1 MLQTESSMKNL
12 VLITLAFFM
21 AFPLFSQQKKWSLE
35 EAVAYAM
42 ENNITIKQSELD
54 LKLADIQESDALYRL
69 FPNLNGNATFSSNRG
84 NNINPVTNV
93 TQSFSFLSFSTG
105 VQTNVNLFDGLRNYR
120 QLQYARMA
128 QLAGQ
133 YNVDKMK
140 DDIALFVANAYLQ
153 ILFNK
158 ENLKV
163 LQAQTEIT
171 KKQLE
176 QTNELVDAGVLP
188 RGDLLEIKAA
198 LANDEQRIVVAENQ
212 IRIALINL
220 AQILLIKDYENF
232 DIADDEYAIPIT
244 NILDQ
249 PVAAIIEKAKETR
262 FETKIAEQ
270 NVLMAEKELQ
280 ISRGAYYPSLTAF
293 AGYNTSWT
301 DNDVF
306 ERSFTQQLADN
317 EGTRVGLQLQVPI
330 FNGFAARNNVKR
342 SAVNIERAILQRE
355 QAILD
360 LESNV
365 YQAYTDLQGA
375 KKAYESALTA
385 EEAQSQAY
393 EYSRE
398 RFEVGII
405 NSFEFSQALLRYEN
419 AQSEVLRTKYDYI
432 FKIKLLE
439 LYFGI
444 PLY

>member
-1 MLQTESSMKNL
+1 MKKL
-12 VLITLAFFM
+12 VLTTIVFF
-21 AFPLFSQQKKWSLE
+21 AAAHLFSQQKKWTLE

-42 ENNITIKQSELD
+42 KNNISVKQSELEI
-54 LKLADIQESDALYRL
+54 KMTDIQKDDAFFRL
-69 FPNLNGNATFSSNRG
+69 FPSLNGNGTFTSNTG
-84 NNINPVTNV
+84 NNINPNSNV
-93 TQSFSFLSFSTG
+93 AESFSFLSFSTG
-105 VQTNVNLFDGLRNYR
+105 VQTNVTLFDGLRNIR
-120 QLQYARMA
+120 QLQYAKMG
-128 QLAGQ
+128 QLAAQ
-133 YNVDKMK
+133 YNLDKMK

-163 LQAQTEIT
+163 LEAQNQITTE
-171 KKQLE
+171 QLE
-176 QTNELVDAGVLP
+176 RTNELVDAGVLP
-188 RGDLLEIKAA
+188 RGDLLEIKATMA
-198 LANDEQRIVVAENQ
+198 SDEQRIVVAENQ

-232 DIADDEYAIPIT
+232 DIVDQEFEVPLST
-244 NILDQ
+244 ILEQ
-249 PVAAIIEKAKETR
+249 PVSAIINKALETR

-280 ISRGAYYPSLTAF
+280 ISRGAYYPTLTAF
-293 AGYNTSWT
+293 AGYSTSWI
-301 DNDVF
+301 DNDFF
-306 ERSFTQQLADN
+306 ERSFSQQFSDN
-317 EGTRVGLQLQVPI
+317 AGTRVGLQLQVPI
-330 FNGFAARNNVKR
+330 FNGLVARNNVKR
-342 SAVNIERAILQRE
+342 SLINIDRFLLQKE
-355 QAILD
+355 QAELD

-375 KKAYESALTA
+375 KKAYQSALVA
-385 EEAQSQAY
+385 EDAQKQAY

-398 RFEVGII
+398 RFDVGII

-419 AQSEVLRTKYDYI
+419 AQSEVIRTKYDYI

>member
-1 MLQTESSMKNL
+1 MKKL
-12 VLITLAFFM
+12 VLTTFAILVAIQ
-21 AFPLFSQQKKWSLE
+21 LFSQQKQWTLE
-35 EAVAYAM
+35 EAVAYAI

-54 LKLADIQESDALYRL
+54 LKLADIQESDAFYRL
-69 FPNLNGNATFSSNRG
+69 FPNLNGNATFTSNTG
-84 NNINPVTNV
+84 NNINPATNV
-93 TQSFSFLSFSTG
+93 SESFSFLSFSTG
-105 VQTNVNLFDGLRNYR
+105 IQTNVTLFDGLRNIR

-128 QLAGQ
+128 QVAGQ
-133 YNVDKMK
+133 YNLDKMK

-163 LQAQTEIT
+163 LKSQNEIT
-171 KKQLE
+171 KQQLQ
-176 QTNELVDAGVLP
+176 QTNELVDAGVIP
-188 RGDLLEIKAA
+188 RGDLLEIKAT
-198 LANDEQRIVVAENQ
+198 LANDEQRIVIAENQ

-232 DIADDEYAIPIT
+232 DIADDEYEIPISS
-244 NILDQ
+244 ILEQ
-249 PVAAIIEKAKETR
+249 PVSAIIQKAKETR

-270 NVLMAEKELQ
+270 NVMLAEKELQ
-280 ISRGAYYPSLTAF
+280 ISRGAYTPTLTAF
-293 AGYNTSWT
+293 AGYSTSWI
-301 DNDVF
+301 DNDF
-306 ERSFTQQLADN
+306 FDRSFSQQFSDN
-317 EGTRVGLQLQVPI
+317 AGTRVGLQLQVPI
-330 FNGFAARNNVKR
+330 FNGFAVRNNVKR
-342 SAVNIERAILQRE
+342 SFINIERANLQKE
-355 QAILD
+355 QAELD

-375 KKAYESALTA
+375 KKAYESALVA
-385 EEAQSQAY
+385 EDAQSQAY
-393 EYSRE
+393 DYSRE

-432 FKIKLLE
+432 FKLKLLE

>member
-1 MLQTESSMKNL
+1 MKNL
-12 VLITLAFFM
+12 VFTSLAFLV

-35 EAVAYAM
+35 EAVAYAI

-93 TQSFSFLSFSTG
+93 TQSFSFISFSTG
-105 VQTNVNLFDGLRNYR
+105 VQTSVTLFDGLRNFR
-120 QLQYARMA
+120 QLQHARMA

-133 YNVDKMK
+133 YNVDRMK

-171 KKQLE
+171 KKQLQ

-188 RGDLLEIKAA
+188 RGDLLEIKAT

-232 DIADDEYAIPIT
+232 DIADDEYEIPIT
-244 NILDQ
+244 TILDQ
-249 PVAAIIEKAKETR
+249 PVSTIIERAKETR
-262 FETKIAEQ
+262 YETKIAEQ
-270 NVLMAEKELQ
+270 NVVMAEKELQ

-293 AGYNTSWT
+293 AGYSTSWT
-301 DNDVF
+301 DNDIF

-330 FNGFAARNNVKR
+330 FNGFAVRNNVKR
-342 SAVNIERAILQRE
+342 SMVNIERANLQKE
-355 QAILD
+355 QAMLD

-393 EYSRE
+393 QYSTE

>member
-12 VLITLAFFM
+12 VFTSLAFLV
-21 AFPLFSQQKKWSLE
+21 AFSMFSQQKKWTLN
-35 EAVAYAM
+35 EAVGYAID
-42 ENNITIKQSELD
+42 NNISIKQSELD
-54 LKLADIQESDALYRL
+54 LKLADIQKDDAFYRL

-93 TQSFSFLSFSTG
+93 TESFSFLSFSTG
-105 VQTNVNLFDGLRNYR
+105 VQANVNLFDGLRNMR
-120 QLQYARMA
+120 QLQYAKMA
-128 QLAGQ
+128 QVAGQ
-133 YNVDKMK
+133 YNLDKMK

-171 KKQLE
+171 KKQLQ
-176 QTNELVDAGVLP
+176 QTSELVDAGVLP

-198 LANDEQRIVVAENQ
+198 LAGDEQRIVVAENQ
-212 IRIALINL
+212 ISIALINL

-232 DIADDEYAIPIT
+232 DIVDDEYDVPMST
-244 NILDQ
+244 ILDQ
-249 PVAAIIEKAKETR
+249 PVSAIIERAKETR

-293 AGYNTSWT
+293 AGYNTSWI
-301 DNDVF
+301 DNDIF
-306 ERSFTQQLADN
+306 ERSFSQQLADN
-317 EGTRVGLQLQVPI
+317 EGTRVGVQLQVPI

-342 SAVNIERAILQRE
+342 SVVNIERANLQKE
-355 QAILD
+355 QAMLD

-375 KKAYESALTA
+375 KKAYESALVA

-393 EYSRE
+393 EYSTE

-405 NSFEFSQALLRYEN
+405 NSFEFSQALQRYEN